1 MAKSKRVKIGE
12 IGVDA
17 GMMYCGD
24 PCYIARTPLGL
35 TGTDRAIEEGGGE
48 QDKHWREFLKG
59 IAGPEGYLES
69 HATVEGRMVR
79 ADGTVAHTFPAGVV
93 WVTGGDGCFPVFAEF
108 DDDGTIARVTI
119 DFTGR

>member
-12 IGVDA
+12 CGVDA
-17 GMMYCGD
+17 GMLVMMD
-24 PCYIARTPLGL
+24 PCYIHSTPLGL
-35 TGTDRAIEEGGGE
+35 TGTDEKGLNAKEP
-48 QDKHWREFLKG
+48 DKHWREFLDG

-69 HATVEGRMVR
+69 HATVM
-79 ADGTVAHTFPAGVV
+79 GTLPNGVTKFPAGVV
-93 WVTGGDGCFPVFAEF
+93 CVTGHGDGCYPVWAEF